1 MTRLAFCWPAAARRT
16 SPSTSGRNPSVRGV
30 VRPGRFPAKAL
41 PEMSFPIGPAT
52 LAEIYIS
59 AADELPLD
67 PDQWEARAAAVLE
80 PGPFDYIAGGAGGE
94 STMRANRDAFA
105 RWRLRPAMLAGN
117 QHRDLRVSLLGT
129 ASPAPFL
136 LAPVGVLSAA
146 HADGDLAVARAAAA
160 AGVPWVVSTA
170 ASTSM
175 ETIAEA
181 MGAAPRWYQLYWAND
196 RDVVASFVHRAEAAG
211 YAAIVLTLDTL
222 QLGWRVRDLRN
233 RYLPFIAGEGIGQ
246 FTSDPVFRS
255 RLSVSPEND
264 PRGAG
269 AAMVAMFSNLGLRW
283 DDLAWLRER
292 TRLPL
297 LAKGVLRADD
307 VRRVLDAGF
316 QGVIVSNHGGRQ
328 VDGAVAALDALVEV
342 RDALGEDAV
351 VLMDS
356 GIRRGA
362 DVIKAL
368 ALGANAVLLGRP
380 YVYGLAV
387 AGEAGVERV
396 MRNLTA
402 EIDLTLAL
410 AGGRDVKALDRSWI
424 ALRP

>member
-1 MTRLAFCWPAAARRT
+1 M
-16 SPSTSGRNPSVRGV
+16 
-30 VRPGRFPAKAL
+30 
-41 PEMSFPIGPAT
+41 
-52 LAEIYIS
+52 
-59 AADELPLD
+59 
-67 PDQWEARAAAVLE
+67 
-80 PGPFDYIAGGAGGE
+80 
-94 STMRANRDAFA
+94 
-105 RWRLRPAMLAGN
+105 
-117 QHRDLRVSLLGT
+117 
-129 ASPAPFL
+129 

-146 HADGDLAVARAAAA
+146 RPDGDLAVAGAAAA
-160 AGVPWVVSTA
+160 SGVPWVVSTA

-175 ETIAEA
+175 ETIAQT
-181 MGAAPRWYQLYWAND
+181 MGSTPRWYQLYWVSD
-196 RDVVASFVHRAEAAG
+196 REVVGSLVQRAEASA
-211 YAAIVLTLDTL
+211 YAAIVLTLDML
-222 QLGWRVRDLRN
+222 QLGWRVRDLKN
-233 RYLPFIAGEGIGQ
+233 RYLPFILGEGIGQ

-255 RLSVSPEND
+255 RLAASPEQD

-269 AAMVAMFSNLGLRW
+269 ATMVGMFSNLGLCW
-283 DDLAWLRER
+283 DDLKWLRER

-307 VRRVLDAGF
+307 ARRVLDAGF

-342 RDALGEDAV
+342 RDALGNDAV

-387 AGEAGVERV
+387 AGQTGVERV
-396 MRNLTA
+396 IRNLIA

-410 AGGRDVKALDRSWI
+410 VGGRDVKALDRTWI
-424 ALRP
+424 SLQP

>member
-1 MTRLAFCWPAAARRT
+1 MT
-16 SPSTSGRNPSVRGV
+16 
-30 VRPGRFPAKAL
+30 
-41 PEMSFPIGPAT
+41 EMSFPIGPAT
-52 LAEIYIS
+52 QAEVYVGS
-59 AADELPLD
+59 ADALPFD
-67 PDQWEARAAAVLE
+67 PDEWETRARAALE

-94 STMRANRDAFA
+94 STMQANRDAFA

-117 QHRDLRVSLLGT
+117 QQRNLGISVLGT
-129 ASPAPFL
+129 VSPTPFL

-146 HADGDLAVARAAAA
+146 YPEGDLAVARAAAA
-160 AGVPWVVSTA
+160 AAVPWVVSTA
-170 ASTSM
+170 ASAPM
-175 ETIAEA
+175 EAIADA
-181 MGAAPRWYQLYWAND
+181 MGDAPRWYQLYWVSD
-196 RDVVASFVHRAEAAG
+196 REVVASLVQRAEAAG

-222 QLGWRVRDLRN
+222 QLGWRVRDLKN
-233 RYLPFIAGEGIGQ
+233 RYLPFILGEGIGQ

-255 RLSVSPEND
+255 RLSVSPEQD

-269 AAMVAMFSNLGLRW
+269 AAMVGMFSNLGLRW
-283 DDLAWLRER
+283 DDLKWLRER

-307 VRRVLDAGF
+307 ARRVLEAGV

-342 RDALGEDAV
+342 RDALGDNAV
-351 VLMDS
+351 LLMDG

-368 ALGANAVLLGRP
+368 ALGADAVLLGRP

-387 AGEAGVERV
+387 AGQAGVGRV
-396 MRNLTA
+396 IRNLTA

-410 AGGRDVKALDRSWI
+410 MGGHDIKALDRSWI
-424 ALRP
+424 SPRP

>member
-1 MTRLAFCWPAAARRT
+1 MPEVSPPFGPAAQ
-16 SPSTSGRNPSVRGV
+16 G
-30 VRPGRFPAKAL
+30 
-41 PEMSFPIGPAT
+41 
-52 LAEIYIS
+52 EIYVGS
-59 AADELPLD
+59 VDDLALD
-67 PDQWEARAAAVLE
+67 PDEWESRAKAALE

-94 STMRANRDAFA
+94 STMQANRDAFA

-117 QHRDLRVSLLGT
+117 QQRDLHVSVLGT
-129 ASPAPFL
+129 SSPAPFF

-146 HADGDLAVARAAAA
+146 RPDGDLAVARASAV

-170 ASTSM
+170 ASTPM
-175 ETIAEA
+175 ETIAET
-181 MGAAPRWYQLYWAND
+181 MGAAPRWYQLYWVND
-196 RDVVASFVHRAEAAG
+196 REVVTSLVQRAEAAG

-233 RYLPFIAGEGIGQ
+233 RYLPFILGEGIGQ
-246 FTSDPVFRS
+246 FSSDPVFRS
-255 RLSVSPEND
+255 RLSVSPEED

-269 AAMVAMFSNLGLRW
+269 AAMVGMFSNLGLRW

-297 LAKGVLRADD
+297 LAKGVLRGDD
-307 VRRVLDAGF
+307 ARRVLDAGF

-328 VDGAVAALDALVEV
+328 VDGAIAALDALVEV
-342 RDALGEDAV
+342 RDALGSDAV

-380 YVYGLAV
+380 YVYALAV
-387 AGEAGVERV
+387 AGQAGVERV
-396 MRNLTA
+396 VRNLTA

-410 AGGRDVKALDRSWI
+410 AGGRDVKALDRSWVTQR
-424 ALRP
+424 A

>member
-1 MTRLAFCWPAAARRT
+1 M
-16 SPSTSGRNPSVRGV
+16 
-30 VRPGRFPAKAL
+30 

-52 LAEIYIS
+52 QAEIYVGS
-59 AADELPLD
+59 ADALPFD
-67 PDQWEARAAAVLE
+67 PDEWETRARAALE
-80 PGPFDYIAGGAGGE
+80 PGPFDYIAGGAGAE
-94 STMRANRDAFA
+94 STMQANRDAFA

-117 QHRDLRVSLLGT
+117 QQRDLHVSVLGT
-129 ASPAPFL
+129 SSPTPFF
-136 LAPVGVLSAA
+136 LAPIGVLSAA
-146 HADGDLAVARAAAA
+146 HPNGDLAVAGAAAA

-170 ASTSM
+170 ASASM
-175 ETIAEA
+175 EAIGDA
-181 MGAAPRWYQLYWAND
+181 MGDAPRWYQLYWVSD
-196 RDVVASFVHRAEAAG
+196 REVVASLVQRAEAAG

-222 QLGWRVRDLRN
+222 QLGWRVRDLKN
-233 RYLPFIAGEGIGQ
+233 RYLPFILGEGIGQ
-246 FTSDPVFRS
+246 FASDPVFRS
-255 RLSVSPEND
+255 RLSVSPEDD

-269 AAMVAMFSNLGLRW
+269 AAMVGMFSNLGLRW
-283 DDLAWLRER
+283 DDLKWLREL

-307 VRRVLDAGF
+307 ARRVLDAGF

-342 RDALGEDAV
+342 RDALGNNAV
-351 VLMDS
+351 ILMDS

-368 ALGANAVLLGRP
+368 ALGADAVLLGRP

-387 AGEAGVERV
+387 AGQAGVERV
-396 MRNLTA
+396 IRNLTA

-410 AGGRDVKALDRSWI
+410 IGGGDIKTLDRSWI
-424 ALRP
+424 SPRP

>member
-1 MTRLAFCWPAAARRT
+1 
-16 SPSTSGRNPSVRGV
+16 V
-30 VRPGRFPAKAL
+30 
-41 PEMSFPIGPAT
+41 
-52 LAEIYIS
+52 
-59 AADELPLD
+59 
-67 PDQWEARAAAVLE
+67 
-80 PGPFDYIAGGAGGE
+80 
-94 STMRANRDAFA
+94 
-105 RWRLRPAMLAGN
+105 
-117 QHRDLRVSLLGT
+117 LGT
-129 ASPAPFL
+129 SSPTPFF

-160 AGVPWVVSTA
+160 SGVPWVVSTA

-181 MGAAPRWYQLYWAND
+181 MGAAPRWYQLYWVSD
-196 RDVVASFVHRAEAAG
+196 REVVASLVHRAEAAG

-222 QLGWRVRDLRN
+222 QLGWRDRDLRN
-233 RYLPFIAGEGIGQ
+233 RYLPFILGEGISQ

-255 RLSVSPEND
+255 RLSIAPEDD
-264 PRGAG
+264 PRAAG
-269 AAMVAMFSNLGLRW
+269 AAMVGMFSNLGLRW

-307 VRRVLDAGF
+307 ARRVLDAGF

-342 RDALGEDAV
+342 RDALGDNAV
-351 VLMDS
+351 LLMDS

-387 AGEAGVERV
+387 AGQTGVERV
-396 MRNLTA
+396 IRNLTA

-410 AGGRDVKALDRSWI
+410 IGGRDVKALDRSWI
-424 ALRP
+424 ILRP

>member
-1 MTRLAFCWPAAARRT
+1 M
-16 SPSTSGRNPSVRGV
+16 
-30 VRPGRFPAKAL
+30 
-41 PEMSFPIGPAT
+41 PEMSFPFGPAT
-52 LAEIYIS
+52 QAEIYVGG
-59 AADELPLD
+59 ADDLPLD
-67 PDQWEARAAAVLE
+67 PDGWEARAKAVLE

-94 STMRANRDAFA
+94 STMRANLDAFA
-105 RWRLRPAMLAGN
+105 RWHLRPAMLAGN
-117 QHRDLRVSLLGT
+117 QQRDLRVSVLGT
-129 ASPAPFL
+129 SSPAPFL
-136 LAPVGVLSAA
+136 LAPVGVLAAA
-146 HADGDLAVARAAAA
+146 HPDGDLAVARAAAA
-160 AGVPWVVSTA
+160 ASVPWVVSTA
-170 ASTSM
+170 ASTPM
-175 ETIAEA
+175 ETIAET
-181 MGAAPRWYQLYWAND
+181 MGTAPRWYQLYWVND
-196 RDVVASFVHRAEAAG
+196 REVVASLVHRAEAAG

-222 QLGWRVRDLRN
+222 QLGWRVRDLAN
-233 RYLPFIAGEGIGQ
+233 QYLPFILGDGIGQ

-255 RLSVSPEND
+255 RLSVSPEED

-269 AAMVAMFSNLGLRW
+269 AAMVGMFSNLGLRW

-307 VRRVLDAGF
+307 ARRVLDAGF

-342 RDALGEDAV
+342 RDALGDNTV

-380 YVYGLAV
+380 YAYGLAV
-387 AGEAGVERV
+387 AGQTGVERV
-396 MRNLTA
+396 IRNLMA

-410 AGGRDVKALDRSWI
+410 IGGHDVKALDRSWI
-424 ALRP
+424 TLRP

>member
-1 MTRLAFCWPAAARRT
+1 MQR
-16 SPSTSGRNPSVRGV
+16 
-30 VRPGRFPAKAL
+30 
-41 PEMSFPIGPAT
+41 EMSFPVGPAT
-52 LAEIYIS
+52 QAEIYVGG
-59 AADELPLD
+59 ADELPLD
-67 PDQWEARAAAVLE
+67 PDEWESRAKAVLE
-80 PGPFDYIAGGAGGE
+80 PGPFDYVAGGAGGE
-94 STMRANRDAFA
+94 STMRANLDAFA

-117 QHRDLRVSLLGT
+117 RERDLRVSVLGT
-129 ASPAPFL
+129 VSPTPFL
-136 LAPVGVLSAA
+136 LAPIGVLSAA
-146 HADGDLAVARAAAA
+146 HSDGDLAVARAAAA
-160 AGVPWVVSTA
+160 TGVPWVVSTA
-170 ASTSM
+170 ASTPM

-181 MGAAPRWYQLYWAND
+181 MGAAPRWYQLYWVND
-196 RDVVASFVHRAEAAG
+196 REVVASLLQRAEAAG

-222 QLGWRVRDLRN
+222 QLGWRVRDLRHA
-233 RYLPFIAGEGIGQ
+233 YLPFILGEGIAQ

-255 RLSVSPEND
+255 RLSVSPEED

-269 AAMVAMFSNLGLRW
+269 AAMVGMFSNLGLRW

-307 VRRVLDAGF
+307 ARRVMDAGF

-342 RDALGEDAV
+342 RDALGDNAV
-351 VLMDS
+351 VLMDG

-387 AGEAGVERV
+387 GGQAGVERV
-396 MRNLTA
+396 IRQLMA

-410 AGGRDVKALDRSWI
+410 IGGHDVKDLDRSWI
-424 ALRP
+424 TLRP

>member
-1 MTRLAFCWPAAARRT
+1 M
-16 SPSTSGRNPSVRGV
+16 
-30 VRPGRFPAKAL
+30 
-41 PEMSFPIGPAT
+41 PEMSFPFGPAT
-52 LAEIYIS
+52 QAEIYGGG
-59 AADELPLD
+59 ADDLPID
-67 PDQWEARAAAVLE
+67 PDEWESRAKAVLE

-94 STMRANRDAFA
+94 STMRANREAFA

-117 QHRDLRVSLLGT
+117 QQRDLHVNVLGT
-129 ASPAPFL
+129 SPPAPFL

-146 HADGDLAVARAAAA
+146 RPDGDLDVARAAAG

-170 ASTSM
+170 ASTPM
-175 ETIAEA
+175 ETIAQT
-181 MGAAPRWYQLYWAND
+181 MGGAPRWYQLYWVND
-196 RDVVASFVHRAEAAG
+196 REVVASLVHRAEAAG

-222 QLGWRVRDLRN
+222 QLGWRVRDLSN
-233 RYLPFIAGEGIGQ
+233 RYLPFILGEGIGQ

-255 RLSVSPEND
+255 RLSVSPEDD
-264 PRGAG
+264 PQNAG
-269 AAMVAMFSNLGLRW
+269 TAMVGMFSNLGLRW

-307 VRRVLDAGF
+307 ARRVLDAGF
-316 QGVIVSNHGGRQ
+316 EGIIVSNHGGRQ

-368 ALGANAVLLGRP
+368 TLGANAVLLGRP

-387 AGEAGVERV
+387 AGQTGVERV
-396 MRNLTA
+396 IRNLMA

-410 AGGRDVKALDRSWI
+410 IGAHDVKALDRSWI
-424 ALRP
+424 TLRP

>member
-1 MTRLAFCWPAAARRT
+1 
-16 SPSTSGRNPSVRGV
+16 
-30 VRPGRFPAKAL
+30 
-41 PEMSFPIGPAT
+41 MSFPIGPAT
-52 LAEIYIS
+52 QAEIYVGS
-59 AADELPLD
+59 ADALPFD
-67 PDQWEARAAAVLE
+67 PDEWETRARAALE

-94 STMRANRDAFA
+94 STMQANREAFA

-117 QHRDLRVSLLGT
+117 QLRDLHVSVLGT
-129 ASPAPFL
+129 SSPTPFF

-146 HADGDLAVARAAAA
+146 YPEGDLAVARAAAA
-160 AGVPWVVSTA
+160 AAVPWLVSTA
-170 ASTSM
+170 ASAPM
-175 ETIAEA
+175 EAIADA
-181 MGAAPRWYQLYWAND
+181 MGDAPRWYQLYWVSD
-196 RDVVASFVHRAEAAG
+196 RQVVASLVQRAEAAG

-222 QLGWRVRDLRN
+222 QLGWRVRDLKN
-233 RYLPFIAGEGIGQ
+233 RYLPFILGEGIGQ

-255 RLSVSPEND
+255 RLSVSPEQD

-269 AAMVAMFSNLGLRW
+269 AAMVGMFSNLGLRW
-283 DDLAWLRER
+283 DDLKWLRER

-307 VRRVLDAGF
+307 ARRVLEAGF

-342 RDALGEDAV
+342 RDALGDNAV

-362 DVIKAL
+362 DVVKAL
-368 ALGANAVLLGRP
+368 ALGADAVLLGRP

-387 AGEAGVERV
+387 AGQAGVERV
-396 MRNLTA
+396 IRNLTA

-410 AGGRDVKALDRSWI
+410 IGGDDIKALDRSWI
-424 ALRP
+424 SPRP

>member
-1 MTRLAFCWPAAARRT
+1 M
-16 SPSTSGRNPSVRGV
+16 
-30 VRPGRFPAKAL
+30 

-52 LAEIYIS
+52 QAGIYGGS
-59 AADELPLD
+59 ADDLPLD
-67 PDQWEARAAAVLE
+67 PDQWEARAAAVLK
-80 PGPFDYIAGGAGGE
+80 PGPFDYIAGGAGSE

-117 QHRDLRVSLLGT
+117 QQRDLKVNVLGT
-129 ASPAPFL
+129 VSPAPFL
-136 LAPVGVLSAA
+136 LAPIGVLSAA
-146 HADGDLAVARAAAA
+146 HRDGDLAVAQAAASS
-160 AGVPWVVSTA
+160 GIPWVVSTA
-170 ASTSM
+170 ASTPM

-181 MGAAPRWYQLYWAND
+181 MGDTPRWYQLYWVND
-196 RDVVASFVHRAEAAG
+196 REVVASLVHRAEAAG
-211 YAAIVLTLDTL
+211 YSAIVLTLDTP
-222 QLGWRVRDLRN
+222 QLAWRVRDLRN

-255 RLSVSPEND
+255 RLSVSPEED
-264 PRGAG
+264 PQGAG
-269 AAMVAMFSNLGLRW
+269 LAMVAMFANLGLRW
-283 DDLAWLRER
+283 DDLKWLRAR

-307 VRRVLDAGF
+307 ALRVLDAGF

-342 RDALGEDAV
+342 RDALGADALV
-351 VLMDS
+351 MMDS

-387 AGEAGVERV
+387 AGQTGVERV
-396 MRNLTA
+396 IRNLAA
-402 EIDLTLAL
+402 ELDLAL
-410 AGGRDVKALDRSWI
+410 ALIGGCDVKALDRSWI
-424 ALRP
+424 SLQP

>member
-1 MTRLAFCWPAAARRT
+1 M
-16 SPSTSGRNPSVRGV
+16 
-30 VRPGRFPAKAL
+30 PGT
-41 PEMSFPIGPAT
+41 SFPFGPAT
-52 LAEIYIS
+52 QAEIYV
-59 AADELPLD
+59 AGADDLPLD
-67 PDQWEARAAAVLE
+67 PDEWEARARAILE

-94 STMRANRDAFA
+94 STMQANRDTFA

-117 QHRDLRVSLLGT
+117 LQRDLQVSVLGT
-129 ASPAPFL
+129 TSPVPFM
-136 LAPVGVLSAA
+136 LAPVGLLSAA
-146 HADGDLAVARAAAA
+146 RSDGDLAVAGAAAA
-160 AGVPWVVSTA
+160 SGVPWVISSA

-175 ETIAEA
+175 ETIAQT
-181 MGAAPRWYQLYWAND
+181 MGSTPRWYQLYWVSD
-196 RDVVASFVHRAEAAG
+196 REVVGSLVQRAEAAG

-222 QLGWRVRDLRN
+222 QLGWRVRDLKN
-233 RYLPFIAGEGIGQ
+233 RYLPFILGEGIGQ

-255 RLSVSPEND
+255 RLSVSPEQD

-269 AAMVAMFSNLGLRW
+269 AAMVGMFSNLGLRW
-283 DDLAWLRER
+283 DDLNWLRER

-307 VRRVLDAGF
+307 ARRVLDAGF

-342 RDALGEDAV
+342 RDALGDDAV

-368 ALGANAVLLGRP
+368 ALGADAVLLGRP

-387 AGEAGVERV
+387 AGQEGVERV
-396 MRNLTA
+396 IRNLTA

-410 AGGRDVKALDRSWI
+410 IGGRDVNALDRSWI
-424 ALRP
+424 SPRP

>member
-1 MTRLAFCWPAAARRT
+1 M
-16 SPSTSGRNPSVRGV
+16 
-30 VRPGRFPAKAL
+30 
-41 PEMSFPIGPAT
+41 PEMSLPLGPAT
-52 LAEIYIS
+52 QAEIYVGG
-59 AADELPLD
+59 ADELPLD
-67 PDQWEARAAAVLE
+67 PDEWESRAKAVLD

-94 STMRANRDAFA
+94 STMHANREAFA

-117 QHRDLRVSLLGT
+117 QQRDLRVSVLGT
-129 ASPAPFL
+129 SSPTPFF

-146 HADGDLAVARAAAA
+146 RPDGDLAVARAAAA

-170 ASTSM
+170 ASTPM
-175 ETIAEA
+175 EAIAET
-181 MGAAPRWYQLYWAND
+181 MGAAPRWYQLYWVND
-196 RDVVASFVHRAEAAG
+196 RDVVASLVRRAEAAG
-211 YAAIVLTLDTL
+211 YTAIILTLDTL
-222 QLGWRVRDLRN
+222 QLGWRVRDLEN
-233 RYLPFIAGEGIGQ
+233 RYLPFILGEGIGQ

-255 RLSVSPEND
+255 RLSVSPED
-264 PRGAG
+264 DARGAG
-269 AAMVAMFSNLGLRW
+269 AAMVGMFSNLGLRW

-297 LAKGVLRADD
+297 LAKGVLRAEDA
-307 VRRVLDAGF
+307 RRVLDAGF

-342 RDALGEDAV
+342 RDALGAKAV

-380 YVYGLAV
+380 YVYGLTV
-387 AGEAGVERV
+387 AGQAGVERV

-410 AGGRDVKALDRSWI
+410 TGGRDVKALDQSWI
-424 ALRP
+424 TLQP

>member
-1 MTRLAFCWPAAARRT
+1 M
-16 SPSTSGRNPSVRGV
+16 
-30 VRPGRFPAKAL
+30 

-52 LAEIYIS
+52 QAEIYGGS
-59 AADELPLD
+59 ADDFPLD
-67 PDQWEARAAAVLE
+67 PDGWESRAKAALE

-94 STMRANRDAFA
+94 STMRANREAFR

-117 QHRDLRVSLLGT
+117 QQRDLHVSVLGT
-129 ASPAPFL
+129 SSPAPFF
-136 LAPVGVLSAA
+136 LAPVGVLAA
-146 HADGDLAVARAAAA
+146 ARPDGDLAVASAAAA
-160 AGVPWVVSTA
+160 SGIPWVVSTA
-170 ASTSM
+170 SSTSM
-175 ETIAEA
+175 ETIAAA
-181 MGAAPRWYQLYWAND
+181 MGDAPRWYQLYWVND
-196 RDVVASFVHRAEAAG
+196 REVVASLVRRAEAAR

-222 QLGWRVRDLRN
+222 QLGWRVRDLSN
-233 RYLPFIAGEGIGQ
+233 RYLPFVLGDGIGQ

-255 RLSVSPEND
+255 RLSVSPEED

-269 AAMVAMFSNLGLRW
+269 AAMVGMFSNLGLRW

-307 VRRVLDAGF
+307 ARRVLDAGF

-328 VDGAVAALDALVEV
+328 VDGAVASLDALVEV
-342 RDALGEDAV
+342 RDALGDNAV

-387 AGEAGVERV
+387 AG
-396 MRNLTA
+396 
-402 EIDLTLAL
+402 
-410 AGGRDVKALDRSWI
+410 
-424 ALRP
+424 

>member
-1 MTRLAFCWPAAARRT
+1 M
-16 SPSTSGRNPSVRGV
+16 
-30 VRPGRFPAKAL
+30 

-52 LAEIYIS
+52 QAEIYVGS
-59 AADELPLD
+59 ADALPFD
-67 PDQWEARAAAVLE
+67 PDEWETRARAALE
-80 PGPFDYIAGGAGGE
+80 SGPFDYIAGGAGGE
-94 STMRANRDAFA
+94 STMQANRDAFA
-105 RWRLRPAMLAGN
+105 RWRLRPTMLAGN
-117 QHRDLRVSLLGT
+117 QQRDLHVSVLGT
-129 ASPAPFL
+129 SSPTPFF

-146 HADGDLAVARAAAA
+146 RPEGDLAVGRAAAA
-160 AGVPWVVSTA
+160 AAVPWVVSTA
-170 ASTSM
+170 ASAPM
-175 ETIAEA
+175 EAIADA
-181 MGAAPRWYQLYWAND
+181 MGTAPRWYQLYWVSD
-196 RDVVASFVHRAEAAG
+196 RDVVASLVQRAEAAG

-222 QLGWRVRDLRN
+222 QLGWRVRDLKN
-233 RYLPFIAGEGIGQ
+233 RYLPFILGEGIGQ

-255 RLSVSPEND
+255 RLSVSPEDD

-269 AAMVAMFSNLGLRW
+269 AAMVGMFSNLGLGW
-283 DDLAWLRER
+283 DDLKWLRER

-307 VRRVLDAGF
+307 ARRVLEAGF

-342 RDALGEDAV
+342 RDALGDNAV

-362 DVIKAL
+362 DVIKAM
-368 ALGANAVLLGRP
+368 ALGADAVLLGRP

-387 AGEAGVERV
+387 AGQAGVERV
-396 MRNLTA
+396 IRNLTA

-410 AGGRDVKALDRSWI
+410 IGGADIKSLDRSWI
-424 ALRP
+424 SPRP

>member
-1 MTRLAFCWPAAARRT
+1 MT
-16 SPSTSGRNPSVRGV
+16 
-30 VRPGRFPAKAL
+30 
-41 PEMSFPIGPAT
+41 EMSFPIGPAT
-52 LAEIYIS
+52 QAEIYVGS
-59 AADELPLD
+59 ADALPFD
-67 PDQWEARAAAVLE
+67 PDEWETRARAALE

-94 STMRANRDAFA
+94 STMQANRDAFA

-117 QHRDLRVSLLGT
+117 QQRDLHVSVLGT
-129 ASPAPFL
+129 SSPTPFF

-146 HADGDLAVARAAAA
+146 YPEGDLAVARAAAA
-160 AGVPWVVSTA
+160 AAVPWVVSTA
-170 ASTSM
+170 ASAPM
-175 ETIAEA
+175 EAIADA
-181 MGAAPRWYQLYWAND
+181 MGDAPRWYQLYWVSD
-196 RDVVASFVHRAEAAG
+196 REVVASLVQRAEAAG

-222 QLGWRVRDLRN
+222 QLGWRVRDLKN
-233 RYLPFIAGEGIGQ
+233 RYLPFILGEGIGQ

-255 RLSVSPEND
+255 RLSVSPEED

-269 AAMVAMFSNLGLRW
+269 AAMVGMFSNLGLRW
-283 DDLAWLRER
+283 DDLKWLRER

-307 VRRVLDAGF
+307 ARRVLEAGF

-342 RDALGEDAV
+342 RDALGDKAV
-351 VLMDS
+351 LLMDG

-368 ALGANAVLLGRP
+368 ALGADAVLLGRP

-387 AGEAGVERV
+387 AGQAGVERV
-396 MRNLTA
+396 IRNLTA

-410 AGGRDVKALDRSWI
+410 IGGADIKSLDRSWI
-424 ALRP
+424 SPRP

>member
-1 MTRLAFCWPAAARRT
+1 M
-16 SPSTSGRNPSVRGV
+16 
-30 VRPGRFPAKAL
+30 
-41 PEMSFPIGPAT
+41 PEMSPPFGPA
-52 LAEIYIS
+52 AQGEIYVGS
-59 AADELPLD
+59 ADDLALD
-67 PDQWEARAAAVLE
+67 PDEWESRAKAVLE

-94 STMRANRDAFA
+94 STMQANRDAFT

-117 QHRDLRVSLLGT
+117 QQRDLHVSVLGT
-129 ASPAPFL
+129 SSPAPYF

-146 HADGDLAVARAAAA
+146 RPDGDLWVARAAAV

-170 ASTSM
+170 ASTPM
-175 ETIAEA
+175 ETIADA
-181 MGAAPRWYQLYWAND
+181 MGAAPRWYQLYWVND
-196 RDVVASFVHRAEAAG
+196 REVVTSLVQRAEAAG

-233 RYLPFIAGEGIGQ
+233 RYLPFILGEGIGQ
-246 FTSDPVFRS
+246 FSSDPVFRS
-255 RLSVSPEND
+255 RLSVSPEED

-269 AAMVAMFSNLGLRW
+269 AAMVGMFSNLGLRW
-283 DDLAWLRER
+283 DDLSWLRER

-297 LAKGVLRADD
+297 LAKGVLRGDD
-307 VRRVLDAGF
+307 ARRVLDAGF

-328 VDGAVAALDALVEV
+328 VDGAIAALDALVEV
-342 RDALGEDAV
+342 RDALGADAV

-380 YVYGLAV
+380 YVYALAV
-387 AGEAGVERV
+387 AGQAGVERV
-396 MRNLTA
+396 VRNLTA

-410 AGGRDVKALDRSWI
+410 AGGRDVKALDRSWVTQR
-424 ALRP
+424 A

>member
-1 MTRLAFCWPAAARRT
+1 MA
-16 SPSTSGRNPSVRGV
+16 
-30 VRPGRFPAKAL
+30 
-41 PEMSFPIGPAT
+41 EMSFPIGPAT
-52 LAEIYIS
+52 QAGIYVGG
-59 AADELPLD
+59 ADDLPLD
-67 PDQWEARAAAVLE
+67 PDEWESRAKAVRE
-80 PGPFDYIAGGAGGE
+80 SGPFDYIAGGAGAE
-94 STMRANRDAFA
+94 STMRANREAFA

-117 QHRDLRVSLLGT
+117 QQRNLSVSVLGT
-129 ASPAPFL
+129 ASPAPFF

-146 HADGDLAVARAAAA
+146 RADGDLAVAGAAAA
-160 AGVPWVVSTA
+160 SGIPWVVSTA
-170 ASTSM
+170 ASASM
-175 ETIAEA
+175 ETIAQA
-181 MGAAPRWYQLYWAND
+181 VGGTPRWYQLYWVND
-196 RDVVASFVHRAEAAG
+196 REVVASLVARAEAAG

-222 QLGWRVRDLRN
+222 QLGWRVRDLHN

-255 RLSVSPEND
+255 RLSVSPEED

-269 AAMVAMFSNLGLRW
+269 AAMVGMFSNLGLRW
-283 DDLAWLRER
+283 DDLGWLRAR

-307 VRRVLDAGF
+307 AHRVLDAGF

-328 VDGAVAALDALVEV
+328 VDGAIAALDALVEV
-342 RDALGEDAV
+342 RDALGDDAI

-368 ALGANAVLLGRP
+368 VLGANAVLLGRP

-387 AGEAGVERV
+387 AGQAGVERV
-396 MRNLTA
+396 IRNLAA

-410 AGGRDVKALDRSWI
+410 VGGRDVKALDRSWI
-424 ALRP
+424 SLRP

>member
-1 MTRLAFCWPAAARRT
+1 M
-16 SPSTSGRNPSVRGV
+16 
-30 VRPGRFPAKAL
+30 VRPGRLPANAM
-41 PEMSFPIGPAT
+41 PEMSFPVGAAT
-52 LAEIYIS
+52 LAEIYGGG
-59 AADELPLD
+59 ADDFPLD
-67 PDQWEARAAAVLE
+67 PDEWEARAKAVLV

-117 QHRDLRVSLLGT
+117 QQRDLRVSLLGT

-146 HADGDLAVARAAAA
+146 HAEGDLAVARAAAA
-160 AGVPWVVSTA
+160 AGVPLVVSTA

-175 ETIAEA
+175 ERTAEA

-196 RDVVASFVHRAEAAG
+196 RDVVASFVQRAEAAG
-211 YAAIVLTLDTL
+211 CAAIVLTLDTL
-222 QLGWRVRDLRN
+222 QLGWRPRDLRT
-233 RYLPFIAGEGIGQ
+233 RYLPFILGEGIAQ

-255 RLSVSPEND
+255 RLSVSPEDD

-283 DDLAWLRER
+283 EDLAWLRER

-297 LAKGVLRADD
+297 LAKGVLRAEDA
-307 VRRVLDAGF
+307 RRVLDAGF

-342 RDALGEDAV
+342 RDALGDVAL

-387 AGEAGVERV
+387 GGQAGVERV
-396 MRNLTA
+396 IRNLTA

-410 AGGRDVKALDRSWI
+410 IGAHDIKALDRSWI

>member
-1 MTRLAFCWPAAARRT
+1 M
-16 SPSTSGRNPSVRGV
+16 
-30 VRPGRFPAKAL
+30 
-41 PEMSFPIGPAT
+41 PEMSLPVGPAT
-52 LAEIYIS
+52 QAEIYVGG
-59 AADELPLD
+59 ADELPLD
-67 PDQWEARAAAVLE
+67 PDEWESRAKAVLD

-94 STMRANRDAFA
+94 STMHANREAFA

-117 QHRDLRVSLLGT
+117 QQRDLRVSVLGT
-129 ASPAPFL
+129 SSPTPFF

-146 HADGDLAVARAAAA
+146 RPDGDLAVARAAAA

-170 ASTSM
+170 ASTPM
-175 ETIAEA
+175 EAIAET
-181 MGAAPRWYQLYWAND
+181 MGAAPRWYQLYWVND
-196 RDVVASFVHRAEAAG
+196 RDVVASLVRRAEAAG
-211 YAAIVLTLDTL
+211 YTAIILTLDTL
-222 QLGWRVRDLRN
+222 QLGWRVRDLEN
-233 RYLPFIAGEGIGQ
+233 RYLPFILGEGIGQ

-255 RLSVSPEND
+255 RLSVSPEED
-264 PRGAG
+264 ARGAG
-269 AAMVAMFSNLGLRW
+269 AAMVGMFSNLGLRW

-297 LAKGVLRADD
+297 LAKGVLRAEDA
-307 VRRVLDAGF
+307 RRVLDAGF

-342 RDALGEDAV
+342 RDALGAKAV

-380 YVYGLAV
+380 YVYGLTV
-387 AGEAGVERV
+387 AGQAGVERV

-410 AGGRDVKALDRSWI
+410 TGGRDVKALDQSWI
-424 ALRP
+424 TLQP